1 VPVLPSGR
9 RRNRESVPARLHPTA
24 CKGVSSVL
32 SLLVRLLLFAPTLA
46 ASLSLP
52 THEDVAS
59 IMRKMETA
67 YGRVNDYQT
76 ETEVRVYRD
85 ARIVETKRFRYTFRK
100 PNHIRLDF
108 EAPHP
113 GMILVYPDED
123 GKVVVKPGGWAGF
136 LRFHLAPDSS
146 LLKASS
152 GQRIEQTDMGLLI
165 QNISHSVTDRR
176 RGEVRLSEED
186 GRVVI
191 EVLAEDHFLAGIS
204 TLYRFYVDEKLW
216 LPVEVQEF
224 TPEGVLKR
232 EVFFRGLRTS
242 IGISDAFF
250 RIKGGNGKDD
260 RSG

>member
-1 VPVLPSGR
+1 MV
-9 RRNRESVPARLHPTA
+9 
-24 CKGVSSVL
+24 
-32 SLLVRLLLFAPTLA
+32 SLLLRLLLFTPTLA
-46 ASLSLP
+46 TSLSAP
-52 THEDVAS
+52 TQEEVAS

-67 YGRVNDYQT
+67 YGRAEDYQT

-85 ARIVETKRFRYTFRK
+85 GQVAEARRFRYTFKK

-108 EAPHP
+108 ETPYP

-123 GKVVVKPGGWAGF
+123 GKAVVKPGGWAGF
-136 LRFHLAPDSS
+136 LRFHLAPDSR
-146 LLKASS
+146 LLRTSA
-152 GQRIEQTDMGLLI
+152 GQRIDQTDMGLLI
-165 QNISHSVTDRR
+165 QNISQSVTDRR

-191 EVLAEDHFLAGIS
+191 EVLAEDHFLAGVS

-224 TPEGVLKR
+224 TPDGVLKR

-250 RIKGGNGKDD
+250 RIGGGNGKDD
-260 RSG
+260 QSGG